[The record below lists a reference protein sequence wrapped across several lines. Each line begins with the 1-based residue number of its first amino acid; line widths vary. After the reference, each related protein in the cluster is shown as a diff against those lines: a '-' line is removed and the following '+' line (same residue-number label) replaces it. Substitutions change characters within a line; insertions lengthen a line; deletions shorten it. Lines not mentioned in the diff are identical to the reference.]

1 MKTKIITILL
11 LIFLTVFIWSVSI
24 KEDEFH
30 FYSSSTDGI
39 IQKSLN
45 LKGVWTNHDSDNTVD
60 FEFIHSNGAKV
71 IDVLIIP
78 INSKECEVY
87 IDGQFYRFLDY
98 EINPKNFTRLEGQE
112 MFVTYTTGHKVFWVF
127 LIHNNDGVYSLTPW
141 KSTSPI

>member
-1 MKTKIITILL
+1 MKTKIILISLAIITI
-11 LIFLTVFIWSVSI
+11 IIGAQI
-24 KEDEFH
+24 KEPNYH
-30 FYSSSTDGI
+30 FYSSSTEGI
-39 IQKSLN
+39 IQKELK
-45 LKGVWTNHDSDNTVD
+45 LKGTWTNSQKDRTVE
-60 FEFIHSNGAKV
+60 FEFTYSKET

-78 INSKECEVY
+78 INSYECEVY

>member
-1 MKTKIITILL
+1 MKTKIILISLAIITI
-11 LIFLTVFIWSVSI
+11 IIGAQI
-24 KEDEFH
+24 KEPNYH
-30 FYSSSTDGI
+30 FYSSSTEGI
-39 IQKSLN
+39 IQKELS
-45 LKGVWTNHDSDNTVD
+45 LKGTWTNSQKDRTVE
-60 FEFIHSNGAKV
+60 FEFTYSKET
-71 IDVLIIP
+71 IDVLILP
-78 INSKECEVY
+78 INSYECEVY

>member
-1 MKTKIITILL
+1 MEKMKTKII
-11 LIFLTVFIWSVSI
+11 LISLAIIIIIIGAQI
-24 KEDEFH
+24 KEPNYH
-30 FYSSSTDGI
+30 FYSSSTEGI
-39 IQKSLN
+39 IQKELK
-45 LKGVWTNHDSDNTVD
+45 LKGTWTNSQEEQTVE
-60 FEFIHSNGAKV
+60 FEFTYSKET

-78 INSKECEVY
+78 INSYECEVY